1 MSADAGQSTEF
12 KVFTYVL
19 YVVIF
24 VTSLLGNIIVCVA
37 VWRKQGMRNVTNY
50 FLVNLAGADL
60 LFTLIC
66 IPFDVP
72 LYESGC
78 VWPFPGI
85 FCKII
90 PPLQTAC
97 AFASVFTLTALSFS
111 RGQAIAHPMRHQ
123 LNLTSAKRYILTIW
137 LVAFAFVI
145 PYMLVQRM
153 DEDAGLC
160 REDWPEPKVA
170 YRTAYTFLIFTT
182 QFLLPFCIIF
192 CCHCKICAE
201 LKNNNANVALAV
213 QPERAR
219 ETKQVFRMVTA
230 ATILFAVCTLPNHLA
245 WIALEALGITEMQCN
260 KWIIMSNIGVFANS
274 ALNPVVYTT
283 FNEKYR
289 KAFREILGCK
299 DESRNYQVVYRR
311 GAVRIHRL

>member
-1 MSADAGQSTEF
+1 M
-12 KVFTYVL
+12 
-19 YVVIF
+19 
-24 VTSLLGNIIVCVA
+24 
-37 VWRKQGMRNVTNY
+37 
-50 FLVNLAGADL
+50 
-60 LFTLIC
+60 
-66 IPFDVP
+66 
-72 LYESGC
+72 
-78 VWPFPGI
+78 
-85 FCKII
+85 
-90 PPLQTAC
+90 
-97 AFASVFTLTALSFS
+97 
-111 RGQAIAHPMRHQ
+111 
-123 LNLTSAKRYILTIW
+123 
-137 LVAFAFVI
+137 
-145 PYMLVQRM
+145 
-153 DEDAGLC
+153 
-160 REDWPEPKVA
+160 
-170 YRTAYTFLIFTT
+170 
-182 QFLLPFCIIF
+182 
-192 CCHCKICAE
+192 
-201 LKNNNANVALAV
+201 ALAV